1 MVTAL
6 EKQEPQA
13 ARESPPPLT
22 PRPWRA
28 AMALC
33 WREIVRF
40 LRQRNRIVSAVGQP
54 ILFWLLFSIGFSR
67 SFRFGGGAA
76 GSGAGGDGSFQQYYF
91 PGTLVLILLFT
102 AIFATIS
109 VIEDRKEGFLQSV
122 LVAPIP
128 RWSMVLGKV
137 LGGSALAMM
146 QGLIFLCLALTLK
159 VETSALSIALL
170 VVLMFVTS
178 MALTSVGMVIAWR
191 MDSTQGY
198 HAVMSLVLMPMW
210 LLSGAFFPIPALTA
224 DTTWPQAVM
233 HWGMKLNPLSYS
245 VAGVRQLLFAGPPPE
260 AFWAPNL
267 VVCWSVAISF
277 AVIAFAA
284 SCWIAG
290 QRTRGD
296 LL

>member
-1 MVTAL
+1 MTTTLPQPSPPTTETA
-6 EKQEPQA
+6 
-13 ARESPPPLT
+13 PPLT

-28 AMALC
+28 ALALA

-54 ILFWLLFSIGFSR
+54 ILFWLLFSVGFSG
-67 SFRFGGGAA
+67 SFSLAPNGGA
-76 GSGAGGDGSFQQYYF
+76 GTTFQEYYF
-91 PGTLVLILLFT
+91 PGTLVLIILFT

-137 LGGSALAMM
+137 LGGSALAML
-146 QGLIFLCLALTLK
+146 QGLIFLCLALTLR
-159 VETSALSIALL
+159 VEATLLSLAA
-170 VVLMFVTS
+170 VVALMFVTS
-178 MALTSVGMVIAWR
+178 LALTSVGMVIAWR

-198 HAVMSLVLMPMW
+198 HAVMSLLLLPMW
-210 LLSGAFFPIPALTA
+210 LLSGAFFPIPAITPESA
-224 DTTWPQAVM
+224 WPQIVM
-233 HWGMKLNPLSYS
+233 HWGMMLNPLSYA
-245 VAGVRQLLFAGPPPE
+245 VAGVRHYLFTGLPPTG
-260 AFWAPNL
+260 FWAPAPA
-267 VVCWSVAISF
+267 VCWTVSITFAIVSF
-277 AVIAFAA
+277 AAA
-284 SCWIAG
+284 CLIAG

>member
-1 MVTAL
+1 MATTL
-6 EKQEPQA
+6 PKPEPA
-13 ARESPPPLT
+13 TARESAAPLT

-28 AMALC
+28 ALALC

-54 ILFWLLFSIGFSR
+54 ILFWLLFSVGFSR
-67 SFRFGGGAA
+67 SFNLGGGAA
-76 GSGAGGDGSFQQYYF
+76 DGGSFQQYYF

-137 LGGSALAMM
+137 LGGSALAML

-159 VETSALSIALL
+159 VETSLVAIAAL
-170 VVLMFVTS
+170 VVLMLVTS

-224 DTTWPQAVM
+224 DTSWAQIVM

-267 VVCWSVAISF
+267 VVCWSVAIAF
-277 AVIAFAA
+277 AVISFTAA
-284 SCWIAG
+284 VGIAG